1 MIGITIFLLLIALL
15 IPSSVTSW
23 SLNSVSRRD
32 VARIILGQSS
42 WLLSASP
49 APATDLSE
57 KITLQQEDI
66 ITTNKVAPSLQNY
79 PYNKEWTG
87 TSLKRLTQ
95 SAAANYPFD
104 AYPMGQWP
112 DPILRISASQVGIMD
127 DIFSSSSSWNS
138 NELKRIATKLTQ
150 TARTKG
156 AVGLAAQQCGINVS
170 MVFLDHVKG
179 NGNGIIMINPR
190 IIDRSSELKMKV
202 WTEHCLV
209 LPPSF
214 TATLL
219 RDASIRVQ
227 YQDIGGMVQYI
238 DLDGELA
245 RAAQHEM
252 DHDGGILILDHVSLE
267 ELESEDM
274 RRIER
279 LGHENRMEV
288 AYARSTEGTST
299 ASRDNSRITLRTSG
313 DAMEEE
319 ITFGQRVKEWMVPV
333 AKADEQG
340 SSATTTTTNQVAPSC
355 DDLCLAERQ
364 RILENRRQ
372 LMRQSRSNTQR
383 SDVLELSRQR
393 AALYNTT
400 YQGVTCPPG
409 IPCL

>member
-32 VARIILGQSS
+32 VARILLGQSS
-42 WLLSASP
+42 WLLSAPP
-49 APATDLSE
+49 APATDPA
-57 KITLQQEDI
+57 KQITLQQDDI
-66 ITTNKVAPSLQNY
+66 VTTNKVAPSLQKY

-95 SAAANYPFD
+95 SAAANYPSD

-127 DIFSSSSSWNS
+127 DTFSSSSSWNS

-156 AVGLAAQQCGINVS
+156 AVGLAAQQCGIDVS

-179 NGNGIIMINPR
+179 NGSGIVMINPR

-202 WTEHCLV
+202 WTEQCLV

-227 YQDIGGMVQYI
+227 YQDIEGMAQYI

-252 DHDGGILILDHVSLE
+252 DHDGGILIVDHVSLE

-299 ASRDNSRITLRTSG
+299 ASRDNSRIALRSSD

-319 ITFGQRVKEWMVPV
+319 MPFGQRVKEWMVPV
-333 AKADEQG
+333 ARADEQG
-340 SSATTTTTNQVAPSC
+340 STAAATTTSQVAPSC
-355 DDLCLAERQ
+355 DESCLAARQ